1 MKKKNNYKNTINI
14 LNKLTIIT
22 IIIVILILI
31 GTPIFIYLNSKYKI
45 INKNSDNNVDI
56 FG

>member
-14 LNKLTIIT
+14 LNKLTIVT
-22 IIIVILILI
+22 IIVVILILI